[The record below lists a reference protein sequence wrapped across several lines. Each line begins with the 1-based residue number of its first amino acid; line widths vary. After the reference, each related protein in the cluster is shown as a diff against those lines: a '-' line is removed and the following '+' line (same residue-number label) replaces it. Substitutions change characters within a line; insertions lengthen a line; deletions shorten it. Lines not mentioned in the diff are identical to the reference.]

1 MSTRHQRPAA
11 FGAAA
16 FALALALSPLA
27 APPAL
32 ATPGPTHQVAR
43 PQLDA
48 SPAMIATA
56 AAAAI
61 SKPPRDPAK
70 SDVLVN
76 KKYPLVP
83 RKYVPRLTE
92 VPGTGIRLQPQAAAA
107 YKKLAAAARRDGVDI
122 RLTSG
127 YRSYAVQKGLLEK
140 YTRAYGS
147 TYAQRIAAKPGTSEH
162 QTGLAIDV
170 GNRNRA
176 CALRACFA
184 TTKVGRWMAKN
195 APAHGFILRYP
206 KGMESVTGY
215 AYEPWHFRYVGTAQA
230 KAMAGS
236 KSKTLEHFYGV
247 APAPGSTAAKPPA
260 PKSGTEK
267 NTRKTTANLN
277 LRRGPST
284 GTGIIRTVPRDST
297 VRLTGK
303 KSGSW
308 LQATHRGSTGWMSAR
323 YLR

>member
-16 FALALALSPLA
+16 FALAMAISPLA
-27 APPAL
+27 TPPAQATSAAMHQVVQLELAASSARPATAAL
-32 ATPGPTHQVAR
+32 ATKP
-43 PQLDA
+43 
-48 SPAMIATA
+48 
-56 AAAAI
+56 
-61 SKPPRDPAK
+61 KPPRDPAK

-83 RKYVPRLTE
+83 RQYVPRLTE
-92 VPGTGIRLQPQAAAA
+92 IPGTGIRLQPPAAKA
-107 YKKLAAAARRDGVDI
+107 YKKLVAAARRDGVNI

-147 TYAQRIAAKPGTSEH
+147 TYARRIAAKPGSSEH

-170 GNRNRA
+170 GNHNRA
-176 CALRACFA
+176 CALQACFA
-184 TTKVGRWMAKN
+184 TTKVGKWMAKN
-195 APAHGFILRYP
+195 APRHGFILRYP

-236 KSKTLEHFYGV
+236 TSKTLEHFYGV
-247 APAPGSTAAKPPA
+247 APAPGPTATKPSA
-260 PKSGTEK
+260 PKSGTVK

-284 GTGIIRTVPRDST
+284 GTTIIRTVPRGSA

-308 LQATHRGSTGWMSAR
+308 VQGTHRGATGWMSSR

>member
-1 MSTRHQRPAA
+1 MSKRSHRPVA

-16 FALALALSPLA
+16 FALALAISPLA

-32 ATPGPTHQVAR
+32 ATPTPMHQVAR
-43 PQLDA
+43 PQHEVT
-48 SPAMIATA
+48 PALTPTALLATKP
-56 AAAAI
+56 
-61 SKPPRDPAK
+61 KPPRDPARA
-70 SDVLVN
+70 DVLVN

-92 VPGTGIRLQPQAAAA
+92 VPGTGIRLQPQAAKS
-107 YKKLAAAARRDGVDI
+107 YKKLVAAARRDGVDI

-140 YTRAYGS
+140 YTRAYGPA
-147 TYAQRIAAKPGTSEH
+147 YAQRIAAKPGTSEH

-176 CALRACFA
+176 CALQACFA
-184 TTKVGRWMAKN
+184 TTKVGKWMAKN
-195 APAHGFILRYP
+195 APRHGFILRYP
-206 KGMESVTGY
+206 KGMESTTGY

-247 APAPGSTAAKPPA
+247 AQAPKSTASKPSA
-260 PKSGTEK
+260 PKSGTVK
-267 NTRKTTANLN
+267 GTKTTTANLN

-284 GTGIIRTVPRDST
+284 GTTIIKTVPRGSM

-303 KSGSW
+303 KSGPW
-308 LQATHRGSTGWMSAR
+308 VQATHRGATGWMSLR